1 MNEVSIRD
9 RWLGA
14 TCYLSVLVFIPIF
27 ASNKTTFLAR
37 HCRQGFAL
45 FFAEMVALLILRLI
59 EETLGRIPVIGFILS
74 ILLYLVVS
82 LVFLT
87 VSVLGFFK
95 ALSGVSWRVPF
106 LDDLSE
112 SVPIHGSDDVTIDTP
127 AE

>member
-1 MNEVSIRD
+1 MKEVTIRD

-27 ASNKTTFLAR
+27 ASDKSTFLAR

-45 FFAEMVALLILRLI
+45 FFTEMVAWLILRLI

-74 ILLYLVVS
+74 IVLYLVVS
-82 LVFLT
+82 LIFLT

-95 ALSGVSWRVPF
+95 ALSGVSWRIPF

-112 SVPIHGSDDVTIDTP
+112 NVPIHGSDDGTLDIPT
-127 AE
+127 E

>member
-1 MNEVSIRD
+1 MNEVTIRD

-14 TCYLSVLVFIPIF
+14 TCYLGVLVFIPMF
-27 ASNKTTFLAR
+27 AGNKSTFLAR

-45 FFAEMVALLILRLI
+45 FFAEMVAWLILRVI

-74 ILLYLVVS
+74 IVLYLVVS

-95 ALSGVSWRVPF
+95 ALSGVAWRIPF

-112 SVPIHGSDDVTIDTP
+112 NVPIHGSDDAIVDRP